1 MDTRK
6 IIRLAVTEST
16 NTAALEAAQHGASS
30 GTVIVAETQTAGRGR
45 LNRSWL
51 SPPGMGLYFSLLL
64 QPELAPEELPKITLA
79 AGLAVCRTV
88 ETEYNI
94 LPKIKWP
101 NDLLLD
107 GRKFGGILT
116 ETGAAVNAAPGQ
128 KPLVVVGVGLNL
140 FPPEEGFP
148 SELQGSATSLAS
160 HVDRKISAEKLLET
174 CVSAIETEIRRL
186 EKGEFAS
193 ILKEW
198 SRRDGV
204 FGKVLTWVAPHGKA
218 VTGVSLGPGQD
229 GVLRIRDEA
238 GIEHEVISGDLS
250 LVRASSENTRSDS

>member
-1 MDTRK
+1 M
-6 IIRLAVTEST
+6 
-16 NTAALEAAQHGASS
+16 EAAQQGAPS

-88 ETEYNI
+88 EKEYNI

-101 NDLLLD
+101 NDLWLD

-116 ETGAAVNAAPGQ
+116 ETGAVVNEAAGQ

-148 SELQGSATSLAS
+148 PELQGSATSLAS
-160 HVDRKISAEKLLET
+160 HVGLEISAATLLEK
-174 CVSAIETEIRRL
+174 CASAIEDEIRRL

-204 FGKVLTWVAPHGKA
+204 YGKVLTWVAPHGKA

-229 GVLRIRDEA
+229 GILRIRDEA
-238 GIEHEVISGDLS
+238 GAVHEVISGDLN
-250 LVRASSENTRSDS
+250 LVRASSENARSDL